1 MPPRRAWGVGRGLC
15 RCVEMPPYP
24 CVVKSLYRCRCQD
37 AYRRG
42 CASPGG
48 VQPIAQRRRGVDERS
63 RGKTTPDRR
72 EKALT
77 SAGSLCLWGV
87 ATKASPIFLGVGAE
101 RRLQAAGRL
110 SATVCA
116 LMSAMGVGISTCRC
130 IVMSPCRGGCAR
142 GLSRFCRSPAEGADV
157 LTKSRVEVGDKV
169 KGRQG
174 VAR

>member
-1 MPPRRAWGVGRGLC
+1 MRNDRSALHQRPPRQPERSCVPPRRAWGMGRGLC
-15 RCVEMPPYP
+15 RCVEMPFYP
-24 CVVKSLYRCRCQD
+24 CVVKSLYRCRCQS

-48 VQPIAQRRRGVDERS
+48 VQPGAERRRGVDERS

-87 ATKASPIFLGVGAE
+87 ATKASPIFLGVDVE

-110 SATVCA
+110 SAPVCA
-116 LMSAMGVGISTCRC
+116 LMSARGIGISTCRC
-130 IVMSPCRGGCAR
+130 IERLSCIVYS
-142 GLSRFCRSPAEGADV
+142 LSRPRPYSDIRCAIND
-157 LTKSRVEVGDKV
+157 
-169 KGRQG
+169 
-174 VAR
+174 